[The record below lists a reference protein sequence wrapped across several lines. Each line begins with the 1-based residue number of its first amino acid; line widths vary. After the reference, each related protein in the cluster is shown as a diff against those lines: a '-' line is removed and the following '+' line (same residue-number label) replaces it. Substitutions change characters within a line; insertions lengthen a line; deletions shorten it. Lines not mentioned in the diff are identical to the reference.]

1 MENRKW
7 KKRIFG
13 VSVFL
18 VMVMLA
24 VGTMVSFAS
33 GEKLDSYSMM
43 ITKKLADGAPAAAQQ
58 QEYQFKIEGTV
69 SDKDGSNAEDIKNIA
84 VTVEYK
90 DGSEVKLPAGQ
101 EKIVKIKGEGS
112 VTLTFPP
119 KMINITAVEEIDADD
134 VIEDGGKKWS
144 VTETSCETEMTVSG
158 TETTV
163 RISKPRGTITLTR
176 PSVDGNNNPIPADS
190 LAYYT
195 LTGEG
200 FHGGKASGGRDLIG
214 PVVPGAT
221 IELGN
226 DLDQGVYTIKEVQP
240 IPGFS
245 VLVGPREIEVGAG
258 GVGKFYIN
266 SDKSTLTI
274 KAPALVEGESPR
286 THYYRIESTDGW
298 IKRDIEVR
306 TDETA
311 KVEHLPK
318 GEYTIR
324 VYKTYEGSPGNY
336 VVSYPKTVSS
346 NYSMK
351 VTAVYPASG
360 TIGGFGYTEI
370 KRTYSY
376 IGNLTYGP
384 LYDANDK
391 VVDASVKY
399 RFAYGGMNPETGKIT
414 AWTTTNAV
422 AGNKSGNGVNLD
434 ADEKVIVRNPVDN
447 RIRGRAVYVTDPVA
461 KKLRISWT
469 EYTELEDDA
478 SYTCQKTGTE
488 YYVTIDRRG
497 YIIVSKPEDPNDKGQ
512 QVSYTYTIRDSAGN
526 EKEVVLCAGE
536 SQKVEGLAAGKVYI
550 TETISEKPEPLPFT
564 VELVETEQV
573 LTNAGESTSITILG
587 DRTVEISKPAGED
600 DGRDYSFKIEGTDKD
615 GTAHSGTITLK
626 AGEQTFVRDQFE
638 TLPEGTYTITAE
650 NDSSGLSYGY
660 TVKFNDGSTL
670 DLVTDKQAHVTF
682 TNTFGEK
689 KNSYRVVHEYYDA
702 NYNHVGSTAI
712 ETMNAIEGHGD
723 YYTADEIT
731 KLFDFQGQRYKHVG
745 EAYGKVVASKDN
757 EPSVDDVEI
766 NDGNGEIWSETS
778 RYLTGDKGVG
788 PKGEWKFAYKPLEN
802 MTDGVEA
809 TEDGT
814 QIIII
819 RYIQE
824 ETPVVKAGS
833 YKVVHEYYHRTSA
846 GDKLEG
852 KREIETVS
860 VKDPSA
866 DRLYT
871 ANDHAKLP
879 EFQPKD
885 AEGPYLY
892 TYDENPAYGRMD
904 ESGYKADDAMTG
916 VKATE
921 AGDQII
927 ILRYYREGTP
937 GWYNVVHEYY
947 YREPVKAG
955 EDSGETEHIPDE
967 EGTNP
972 DAGGEQGLNLAD
984 LDDDEEADEEVSGF
998 HGTLS
1003 SDSQYTYTF
1012 EGRRDV
1018 VAKIPATGGTRFTAS
1033 DVQHQ
1038 LGFSGNNYQYNSAV
1052 YGRLNTSGDEAPYV
1066 FIEGKAD
1073 AVATEKGDEIIILR
1087 YIRGDDP
1094 QPPSPGP
1101 GTDPDPGPGPGPGP
1115 DPGPNPTPP
1124 PDNPPDEP
1132 PEEPKEPEEPP
1143 VEPENPPV
1151 EPEEPPVDPPVDPPE
1166 NPGYPTELPDPND
1179 PDSPDEITIWEDG
1192 VPKTYF
1198 KVWDP
1203 ENEEYVYLQEEDIP
1217 LSWLDATPKTGDNS
1231 MTTLWAALA
1240 ALSLGGLVLLRFMPE
1255 SKNAKKSSRKQ

>member
-69 SDKDGSNAEDIKNIA
+69 SDKDGDNAEDIKNIA

-163 RISKPRGTITLTR
+163 RISKPRGAITLTR

-200 FHGGKASGGRDLIG
+200 FHGGKASGGTKLI
-214 PVVPGAT
+214 PVAPGKT
-221 IELGN
+221 VTLGN

-245 VLVGPREIEVGAG
+245 VLVGPREIDVDAG
-258 GVGKFYIN
+258 GAGKFYIN

-318 GEYTIR
+318 GEYTIC
-324 VYKTYEGSPGNY
+324 VYKTYEGLPGQYTVTVPETEATKRERKFSNINGKRY
-336 VVSYPKTVSS
+336 YYMLDGDYMDSLTFYPFKK
-346 NYSMK
+346 NGK
-351 VTAVYPASG
+351 LLPSG
-360 TIGGFGYTEI
+360 TKYII
-370 KRTYSY
+370 TYE
-376 IGNLTYGP
+376 GTWVQEDG
-384 LYDANDK
+384 
-391 VVDASVKY
+391 
-399 RFAYGGMNPETGKIT
+399 
-414 AWTTTNAV
+414 TTNQLKYNGGSRWARNEYTV
-422 AGNKSGNGVNLD
+422 NKKFVPG
-434 ADEKVIVRNPVDN
+434 DN
-447 RIRGRAVYVTDPVA
+447 
-461 KKLRISWT
+461 KKLIISVTPEINPDNFPGSVLPISWISYKQVIT
-469 EYTELEDDA
+469 EYTTPQ
-478 SYTCQKTGTE
+478 SE
-488 YYVTIDRRG
+488 YNVDERG
-497 YIIVSKPEDPNDKGQ
+497 YIIISKPEDPNDKGQ

-626 AGEQTFVRDQFE
+626 AGEQTFVSDQFKK
-638 TLPEGTYTITAE
+638 LPEGTYTITAE

-712 ETMNAIEGHGD
+712 ETMNAIEDHGD

-904 ESGYKADDAMTG
+904 ESGYKADDAMAG

-955 EDSGETEHIPDE
+955 EDSGETEHNPDE

-1115 DPGPNPTPP
+1115 DPGPNPTPT
-1124 PDNPPDEP
+1124 PDNPPDDP
-1132 PEEPKEPEEPP
+1132 PEEPKEPNEPP

-1179 PDSPDEITIWEDG
+1179 PNSPDEITIWEDG

>member
-1 MENRKW
+1 M

-33 GEKLDSYSMM
+33 GGTLDSYSMM
-43 ITKKLADGAPAAAQQ
+43 ITKKLAAGAPAAARQE
-58 QEYQFKIEGTV
+58 EYQFKIEGTV
-69 SDKDGSNAEDIKNIA
+69 SDKDGSNAEDIKDIA
-84 VTVEYK
+84 VTVEYE
-90 DGSEVKLPAGQ
+90 DGRKEKLPAGQ
-101 EKIVKIKGEGS
+101 EKIVKIKGEGN

-134 VIEDGGKKWS
+134 VIEDDGKKWS
-144 VTETSCETEMTVSG
+144 VTETSCETEMTVNG

-163 RISKPRGTITLTR
+163 RISKPGGAITLTR
-176 PSVDGNNNPIPADS
+176 PSKDLNNNTIPADNR
-190 LAYYT
+190 AYYT

-200 FHGGKASGGRDLIG
+200 FHGGKASGGTELI
-214 PVVPGAT
+214 PVKPGDT
-221 IELGN
+221 VTLGS

-258 GVGKFYIN
+258 EVGKFYIN

-274 KAPALVEGESPR
+274 KAPALAEGESPR
-286 THYYRIESTDGW
+286 THYYRIESADGW
-298 IKRDIEVR
+298 IKRDIEIQTGQEGQVSK
-306 TDETA
+306 DGM
-311 KVEHLPK
+311 VEHLPK
-318 GEYTIR
+318 GEYSIY
-324 VYKTYEGSPGNY
+324 VYKTCEGTPGQYTVTVPETEATKREREFSNINGKRYSYMLDGDYMDSLTFYPFKKNGKLLPSGTKYIITYEGTWVQEDGTTKRINY
-336 VVSYPKTVSS
+336 
-346 NYSMK
+346 N
-351 VTAVYPASG
+351 
-360 TIGGFGYTEI
+360 GGS
-370 KRTYSY
+370 RW
-376 IGNLTYGP
+376 
-384 LYDANDK
+384 A
-391 VVDASVKY
+391 
-399 RFAYGGMNPETGKIT
+399 
-414 AWTTTNAV
+414 
-422 AGNKSGNGVNLD
+422 
-434 ADEKVIVRNPVDN
+434 RNEYPVDKKFVPGEN
-447 RIRGRAVYVTDPVA
+447 
-461 KKLRISWT
+461 KKLIISVTPEINPDNFPGSVLPISWISYKQVIT
-469 EYTELEDDA
+469 EYTTPQ
-478 SYTCQKTGTE
+478 SE
-488 YYVTIDRRG
+488 YNVDERG
-497 YIIVSKPEDPNDKGQ
+497 YVIISKPADPNDKGQ
-512 QVSYTYTIRDSAGN
+512 QVSYTYTIRDSAGK
-526 EKEVVLCAGE
+526 EQEVVLRAGG

-564 VELVETEQV
+564 VELNETEQV

-587 DRTVEISKPAGED
+587 DRTVQISKPAGED
-600 DGRDYSFKIEGTDKD
+600 DGRVYTFKITGKD
-615 GTAHSGTITLK
+615 SAGAAYEKSVQLK
-626 AGEQTFVRDQFE
+626 AGDTTFVREQLGE
-638 TLPEGTYTITAE
+638 PLPVDGTYTITAE
-650 NDSSGLSYGY
+650 NDSSGSSYGY

-670 DLVTDKQAHVTF
+670 DLVTGKQAHVTF
-682 TNTFGEK
+682 TNTFGQKED
-689 KNSYRVVHEYYDA
+689 SYRVVHEYYDA
-702 NYNHVGSTAI
+702 NYKYVGSTAI
-712 ETMNAIEGHGD
+712 ETRSASEGHD
-723 YYTADEIT
+723 AYYTADEIT
-731 KLFDFQGQRYKHVG
+731 KLFDFRGQRYKHVD
-745 EAYGKVVASKDN
+745 EAYGKVAASNDH
-757 EPSVDDVEI
+757 EPTFEELDTLLDEDD
-766 NDGNGEIWSETS
+766 TP
-778 RYLTGDKGVG
+778 YTGGDFLQEGTGVG
-788 PKGEWKFAYKPLEN
+788 PKGIWKFAYKPLEN

-846 GDKLEG
+846 GDELEG

-860 VKDPSA
+860 VKEPSA

-892 TYDENPAYGRMD
+892 TYDENPAYGCMD
-904 ESGYKADDAMTG
+904 GSDNYKADDAMTG

-955 EDSGETEHIPDE
+955 EDSGETEHDLGT

-1018 VAKIPATGGTRFTAS
+1018 VAKIPATGGARFTAS
-1033 DVQHQ
+1033 DVQRL

-1087 YIRGDDP
+1087 YIRGDNP

-1101 GTDPDPGPGPGPGP
+1101 GTDPNPGPGPGPGP
-1115 DPGPNPTPP
+1115 DPGPKPTPT

-1179 PDSPDEITIWEDG
+1179 PNSPDEITIWEDG

-1240 ALSLGGLVLLRFMPE
+1240 ALSLGGLVLLRFVPE
-1255 SKNAKKSSRKQ
+1255 SKSAKKSSRRQ